1 MKSHRKSFLLK
12 LAVIAFAVY
21 ICGTLIYQ
29 TVQIRQSSD
38 QLARIKA
45 QLAEQQEQNAQTE
58 RILSENDE
66 QFMES
71 VARDE
76 LGYAKPS
83 ERIYV
88 DASGN

>member
-1 MKSHRKSFLLK
+1 MKKHRKSILLK
-12 LAVIAFAVY
+12 LAACAFAVY
-21 ICGTLIYQ
+21 IAATLVYDV
-29 TVQIRQSSD
+29 VQIRESSD
-38 QLARIKA
+38 QLTLLRTQVTDQKN
-45 QLAEQQEQNAQTE
+45 QNARTK
-58 RILSENDE
+58 LVLAENDE

-71 VARDE
+71 VARDD